1 VILVTLAVAGAIAG
15 VAGFAIALAAHNRVS
30 QVVQECADVL
40 RRQLQVANGTADSQA
55 LRDLAIVHYDA
66 LKEMSGQLSFSMALI
81 NAEGDGVVLT
91 SINGRSET
99 RTYAKIVRAGNGLQ
113 LLSHE
118 EQQALRAARLG
129 KGPSVSMDDPLPDFG
144 RPSQDADPANGQ
156 ENGQENGQAG
166 HAGKAAGPTTAPA

>member
-1 VILVTLAVAGAIAG
+1 MILVTLAVAGASAG

-99 RTYAKIVRAGNGLQ
+99 RTYAKIVRAGRGLQ
-113 LLSHE
+113 LLSPE

-144 RPSQDADPANGQ
+144 NVDETVD
-156 ENGQENGQAG
+156 QA
-166 HAGKAAGPTTAPA
+166 AASDTTTATA

>member
-1 VILVTLAVAGAIAG
+1 VILVTLAIAGAIAG

-55 LRDLAIVHYDA
+55 MRDMAIVHYDA
-66 LKEMSGQLSFSMALI
+66 LKEMSGQLSFSMALV
-81 NAEGDGVVLT
+81 NAAGDGVVIT

-99 RTYAKIVRAGNGLQ
+99 RTYAKVVRAGNGEQ
-113 LLSHE
+113 SLSPE

-129 KGPSVSMDDPLPDFG
+129 KGPAVSMDDPLPDSRHVIG
-144 RPSQDADPANGQ
+144 ASSDPA
-156 ENGQENGQAG
+156 
-166 HAGKAAGPTTAPA
+166 PT

>member
-99 RTYAKIVRAGNGLQ
+99 RTYAKIVRAGHGMQ
-113 LLSHE
+113 LLSPE

-144 RPSQDADPANGQ
+144 RPGQ
-156 ENGQENGQAG
+156 VDNENGQAG
-166 HAGKAAGPTTAPA
+166 QVGQSAGPTTAPA

>member
-1 VILVTLAVAGAIAG
+1 VILVTLAVVGAIAG
-15 VAGFAIALAAHNRVS
+15 VAGFAIALAAHTRVS

-40 RRQLQVANGTADSQA
+40 RRQLQVANGTADSQSM
-55 LRDLAIVHYDA
+55 RDLAIVHYDA

-99 RTYAKIVRAGNGLQ
+99 RTYAKIVRAGQGLQ
-113 LLSHE
+113 PLSPE

-144 RPSQDADPANGQ
+144 HKDF
-156 ENGQENGQAG
+156 G
-166 HAGKAAGPTTAPA
+166 HSDTTTAPA

>member
-1 VILVTLAVAGAIAG
+1 VILVTLAIAGAIAG

-55 LRDLAIVHYDA
+55 MRDMAIVHYDA
-66 LKEMSGQLSFSMALI
+66 LKEMSGQLSFSMALV
-81 NAEGDGVVLT
+81 NAEGDGVVIT

-99 RTYAKIVRAGNGLQ
+99 RTYAKVVRAGNGEQ
-113 LLSHE
+113 TLSPE

-129 KGPSVSMDDPLPDFG
+129 KGPAVSMDDPLPDTRHAIG
-144 RPSQDADPANGQ
+144 ASSDPA
-156 ENGQENGQAG
+156 
-166 HAGKAAGPTTAPA
+166 PA